1 MNELELA
8 QMKATYAEKML
19 RASVNQLDELSR
31 AHADILDTLDD
42 RLDKY
47 APHNRASVGTQL
59 VAVQRILTDLIAE
72 LRGEHW
78 RDSAGYCAVCE
89 NKTCC
94 VSTVLKRAEA
104 RLREVTSDE

>member
-42 RLDKY
+42 LLDKY

-59 VAVQRILTDLIAE
+59 VAVQRILQDLIAE
-72 LRGEHW
+72 LR
-78 RDSAGYCAVCE
+78 RCAKGY
-89 NKTCC
+89 
-94 VSTVLKRAEA
+94 TVKGAYAITVEQQLELADWAEA
-104 RLREVTSDE
+104 RLAAQE